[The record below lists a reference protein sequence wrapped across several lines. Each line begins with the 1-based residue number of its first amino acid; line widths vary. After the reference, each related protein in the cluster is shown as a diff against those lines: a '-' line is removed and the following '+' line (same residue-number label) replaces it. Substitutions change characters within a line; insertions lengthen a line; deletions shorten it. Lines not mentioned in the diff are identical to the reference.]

1 MFEPPLDVRIPAP
14 SQAKAMDWSLVLA
27 SQDIPHLI
35 APPDESGHWGLVLA
49 SADGERAERAVRLYE
64 AENTPRPWQQPMLAG
79 RVMFDWAA
87 VTWAIPLIAIHFLV
101 QRAPELRELALMH
114 GSALSRGEWW
124 RLVTATQLHADGGH
138 LASNLTI
145 GFVLVGLVLG
155 RWGTATGLAAVL
167 LAGVGGN
174 ALNWL
179 LQPEARSLGASGAVM
194 GCLGLLALTPR
205 GAFGGPHRAWRGVAG
220 SLAAAGMLFVL
231 LGLDPRSDV
240 VAHGGGFLTGLLLAA
255 ALRQRPAR
263 REPWSEWLALA
274 VFAMLQL
281 AAWWAVFRAAG

>member
-27 SQDIPHLI
+27 SQGIPHFI
-35 APPDESGHWGLVLA
+35 APPDESGQWGLMLA
-49 SADGERAERAVRLYE
+49 GADGERAEQAVRLYE
-64 AENTPRPWQQPMLAG
+64 AENAPRPWQQPVLAG

-87 VTWAIPLIAIHFLV
+87 VVWAIPLIAIHFLEL
-101 QRAPELRELALMH
+101 RAPELREPALMH
-114 GSALSRGEWW
+114 GTAVSRGEWW

-145 GFVLVGLVLG
+145 GFLLVGLVLG

-174 ALNWL
+174 TLNWL

-194 GCLGLLALTPR
+194 GCLGLLAVTPR

-220 SLAAAGMLFVL
+220 SLAAAVMLFVL

-255 ALRQRPAR
+255 ALRYRPTR
-263 REPWSEWLALA
+263 RNPWGEGLALA
-274 VFAMLQL
+274 LFTALQL
-281 AAWWAVFRAAG
+281 AAWRAVLRSVG